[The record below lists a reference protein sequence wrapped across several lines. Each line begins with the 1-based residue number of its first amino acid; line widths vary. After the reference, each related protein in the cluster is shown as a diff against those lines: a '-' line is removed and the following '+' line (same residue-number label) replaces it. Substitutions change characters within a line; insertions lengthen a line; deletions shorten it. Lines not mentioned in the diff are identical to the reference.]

1 MKEYNFPLVFVLG
14 AVIALTVIIMSVVF
28 LVKAIKRGKK
38 IGMTNEQFKKAITT
52 SAVFSIVPSI
62 PIVIGIGVM
71 MQFLGL
77 AIPWIR
83 LTVIGALQYEISAV
97 FAVSDG
103 AAMNA
108 SMVVTATL
116 VMTISIISG
125 PLFNSIFY
133 KKYQGKMMEMQI
145 KNKKKMDTITGSLLS
160 GMLAG
165 IISAILIG
173 GFFTLKN
180 TTPDNTE
187 VPELA
192 NIVTNGSVTLIVLA
206 TSMGIMTICGIIMKV
221 FKQKW
226 IENYALPFSILGA
239 MLVAFFVHP
248 VFVPGV

>member
-1 MKEYNFPLVFVLG
+1 MKQFNFPGVFVLG
-14 AVIALTVIIMSVVF
+14 AIIAVTVIVMSIVF

-77 AIPWIR
+77 AVPWIR

-97 FAVSDG
+97 FQVTEGGIMSTPMA
-103 AAMNA
+103 
-108 SMVVTATL
+108 VTATM
-116 VMTISIISG
+116 VMTISILSG

-133 KKYQGKMMEMQI
+133 KKYQGKMMDLQI
-145 KNKKKMDTITGSLLS
+145 KNKKLMDTLTGSLLS

-173 GFFTLKN
+173 GFFTLNNKA
-180 TTPDNTE
+180 PDNPN
-187 VPELA
+187 VPE
-192 NIVTNGSVTLIVLA
+192 IVTNGSVTLITLA
-206 TSMGIMTICGIIMKV
+206 TSMGIMAICGIIMKV

-248 VFVPGV
+248 IFV